1 MARRPTPPRLQKE
14 MTPTPPTPPTPPAP
28 PSPSAPSNPNP
39 ESQPQASAGN
49 GAASVQPPVF
59 RVENMLVK
67 NISLEI
73 PDRIEA
79 PAFRGEPAIRMEMRN
94 RARALARPNCHE
106 VVLEVTARV
115 NDGEETQ
122 LLVEVSQAG
131 VFFIQGETAEQR
143 EILLNV
149 HAPETL
155 YPYVAQMLA
164 DLAARAGSPRFFPPP
179 FNFRALYDQK
189 RRAVAKRE
197 REAAE

>member
-1 MARRPTPPRLQKE
+1 
-14 MTPTPPTPPTPPAP
+14 MTPSHPAPPAP
-28 PSPSAPSNPNP
+28 PDSPPPAPSNP
-39 ESQPQASAGN
+39 ESQPQPSAGGN
-49 GAASVQPPVF
+49 GASAVQPPVF

-73 PDRIEA
+73 PDSIEA

-94 RARALARPNCHE
+94 RVRALPRPNCHE

-115 NDGEETQ
+115 NDGDKTQ

-131 VFFIQGETAEQR
+131 VFFIQGETPEQR
-143 EILLNV
+143 EVLLNV

-197 REAAE
+197 KEMEK

>member
-1 MARRPTPPRLQKE
+1 
-14 MTPTPPTPPTPPAP
+14 MTPSHPTPPAP
-28 PSPSAPSNPNP
+28 PAPPVPPDSPPAAPAPSNPDP
-39 ESQPQASAGN
+39 QPQASADN
-49 GAASVQPPVF
+49 GAATARSPVF

-73 PDRIEA
+73 PDSIEA

-94 RARALARPNCHE
+94 RARALSRPNCHE

-115 NDGEETQ
+115 NDGDETQ

-131 VFFIQGETAEQR
+131 VFFIQGETPEER
-143 EILLNV
+143 ELLLNV

-164 DLAARAGSPRFFPPP
+164 DLAARAGAPRFFPPP
-179 FNFRALYDQK
+179 FNFRALYGQK

-197 REAAE
+197 KEMEK